1 MSQVITDPLG
11 HPPVQRTVDAD
22 VDHRVLL
29 RGVSFEQY
37 EGLLASRGESA
48 SPRMIYLDGALEI
61 MSPSRS
67 HGSIKKLWARLL
79 EAYAE
84 ERGVELVGTGAWTL
98 RGKDRDRGLE
108 PDESYFVGLSAGRKV
123 PDLALEVSWT
133 SGLLDKMEVYRGLGI
148 REVWV
153 WRDGRIETN
162 VLRDGAYE
170 RAAQSELL
178 PGVDHEAIASLLER
192 EDQTAAVR
200 EYRRSLQR

>member
-1 MSQVITDPLG
+1 MPRGPILAG
-11 HPPVQRTVDAD
+11 D

-48 SPRMIYLDGALEI
+48 SPRMIFLEGDLEI

-67 HGSIKKLWARLL
+67 HESIKKLWSRLL

-84 ERGVELVGTGAWTL
+84 ERGIELVGTGAWTL
-98 RGKDRDRGLE
+98 RSETRDRGLE
-108 PDESYFVGLSAGRKV
+108 PDESYFVGLSAGRIV
-123 PDLALEVSWT
+123 PDLALEVVWT

-162 VLRDGAYE
+162 VLRNGAYE
-170 RAAQSELL
+170 RTSKSELL
-178 PGVDHEAIASLLER
+178 PEVEHGEIAILLGR

-200 EYRRSLQR
+200 EYRLSLRR